1 MKKTQKKGFTLVELL
16 VVIAILA
23 ILATVSVVGYTTF
36 IDKANESNAITEL
49 TQIRDVVNA
58 SIIDGKEE
66 VNIGGTPAVTVNF
79 TYSNDTLKA
88 MVGEG
93 DSATAATA
101 AQVQAAILE
110 LSEITLDSGKTL
122 TAVVG
127 TDGKVTSV
135 TYKYAEGVEATWTIE
150 TNAVAIKEN

>member
-58 SIIDGKEE
+58 SVIDGKEK
-66 VNIGGTPAVTVNF
+66 VDTVEF
-79 TYSNDTLKA
+79 TYSNGTLTAK
-88 MVGEG
+88 VGG
-93 DSATAATA
+93 NDATAGDADTIE
-101 AQVQAAILE
+101 AAIVK

-135 TYKYAEGVEATWTIE
+135 TYKYAEGVEATWDIE
-150 TNAVAIKEN
+150 KNTVKITK